1 MMPNQST
8 HSVRS
13 MSVSPAWSPRGFC
26 PGWIHVLI
34 VFTVILLLPGKLSA
48 QDLNLSPSRPTVAN
62 SVTIQDKG
70 VLQAEIVYDAFP
82 QHNPGNQQTV
92 GTSLYYVPVERL
104 RLDFGW
110 SAFSHQEGEDG
121 KASGIGTIQL
131 GGKIVLVPEQYNR
144 AKPGI
149 ALQYEAELPTASRR
163 LLQGFGQQIIVLLNH
178 HYGPNGIVDV
188 IVNGSLVQA
197 DCQTRSGCR
206 YGGQQSFALSY
217 HLDKHS
223 RLYAEVFGQNVS
235 QSDAHPGLMPSPAFT
250 ISSVILSG

>member
-1 MMPNQST
+1 
-8 HSVRS
+8 

-62 SVTIQDKG
+62 SVTMQDKG
-70 VLQAEIVYDAFP
+70 VLQAEIVYGAFP

-104 RLDFGW
+104 RVDFGW

-121 KASGIGTIQL
+121 KTSGIGTIQL

-149 ALQYEAELPTASRR
+149 AL
-163 LLQGFGQQIIVLLNH
+163 
-178 HYGPNGIVDV
+178 
-188 IVNGSLVQA
+188 
-197 DCQTRSGCR
+197 
-206 YGGQQSFALSY
+206 
-217 HLDKHS
+217 
-223 RLYAEVFGQNVS
+223 
-235 QSDAHPGLMPSPAFT
+235 
-250 ISSVILSG
+250 